1 MAKNYKN
8 PLDLVENE
16 YKNLSDEAIDLFGK
30 GQRLDAEKQAR
41 YDQVKQE
48 MSKNAKKQWTIN
60 DVEDFILN
68 DKEYKGPLHSEVDWD
83 SMFRGFENK
92 QDAATFGEYIKQKLG
107 LDYEIH
113 GDRGPNAARIFFK
126 DVKDQY

>member
-1 MAKNYKN
+1 MAQVFKSPLDQAKNQ
-8 PLDLVENE
+8 LTV
-16 YKNLSDEAIDLFGK
+16 
-30 GQRLDAEKQAR
+30 
-41 YDQVKQE
+41 
-48 MSKNAKKQWTIN
+48 N

-92 QDAATFGEYIKQKLG
+92 QDAATFGEYVKQKLG

-113 GDRGPNAARIFFK
+113 GDRGPNAARIYFK
-126 DVKDQY
+126 NVKDQY